1 MAARAVKTHLPAI
14 SGPDFAPDATV
25 AGAELDILSALKGE
39 DSHDTVP
46 LGWDGYGL

>member
-1 MAARAVKTHLPAI
+1 MPRKALGMTSPI
-14 SGPDFAPDATV
+14 I
-25 AGAELDILSALKGE
+25 DILFALKGE

>member
-1 MAARAVKTHLPAI
+1 MTPSKFTQ
-14 SGPDFAPDATV
+14 TV
-25 AGAELDILSALKGE
+25 CVDILSALKGE